1 MTDLD
6 SIQNSNEENELN
18 LAEIYQVLLENIK
31 MIFAVTLVCFVVA
44 ALYSLSIPNIY
55 TSHSQLTSVESSGNS
70 SQSSKLGGLASLAGI
85 SLGSSG
91 AEDKGKF
98 AVETIKSRDFL
109 RHLLTFE
116 NTGPLIF
123 APSYNRK
130 TNTTTV
136 DPKAYDTVL
145 KKWLV
150 DEPSFLNTY
159 YQYRE
164 MLDIYQ
170 DKAGFVYISIK
181 HQSPLFAADF
191 LSLIIS
197 EVNNLTRQRDLLESE
212 SSLEYLYTQL
222 EETKVSDIRLAINQL
237 IESQLKKTMLAN
249 VREHYLLQP
258 LDTAYIPE
266 IKTSPQR
273 RNISLLSALAGF
285 LLSIIFFLTVH
296 YGFIKNSKTRS

>member
-1 MTDLD
+1 MTDSD

-18 LAEIYQVLLENIK
+18 LAEIYQVLQENIK
-31 MIFAVTLVCFVVA
+31 MIFGVTLICFVVA

>member
-1 MTDLD
+1 MTDSD

-31 MIFAVTLVCFVVA
+31 MIFAVTLICFVVA

-55 TSHSQLTSVESSGNS
+55 TSHSQLTAVESSGKS

-91 AEDKGKF
+91 AEDRGTF
-98 AVETIKSRDFL
+98 AVETIKSRDFF

-123 APSYNRK
+123 APSYDRK

-136 DPKAYDTVL
+136 DPKAYDTIL
-145 KKWLV
+145 KKWLI

-170 DKAGFVYISIK
+170 DKAGFVYISIT

-197 EVNNLTRQRDLLESE
+197 EVNNLTRQRDLLESA

-222 EETKVSDIRLAINQL
+222 EDTKVSDIRLAINQL

-273 RNISLLSALAGF
+273 RNMSLLSALAGF
-285 LLSIIFFLTVH
+285 LLSIMFFLTVH
-296 YGFIKNSKTRS
+296 YGFIKNSKIRS

>member
-1 MTDLD
+1 MTDSD
-6 SIQNSNEENELN
+6 SMQNSNEENELN

-31 MIFAVTLVCFVVA
+31 MIFAVTLICFVIA
-44 ALYSLSIPNIY
+44 ALYSLYIPNIY
-55 TSHSQLTSVESSGNS
+55 TSHSQLTSVESSGKG
-70 SQSSKLGGLASLAGI
+70 SQSSQLGGLASLAGI

-91 AEDKGKF
+91 AGNKGTF
-98 AVETIKSRDFL
+98 AVETIKSRDFF

-116 NTGPLIF
+116 NIGPLIY
-123 APSYNRK
+123 APAYNHK
-130 TNTTTV
+130 TNTTAV
-136 DPKAYDTVL
+136 DPKAYNTVL
-145 KKWLV
+145 KKWLI
-150 DEPSFLNTY
+150 DEPSFLNMY
-159 YQYRE
+159 FQYRE
-164 MLDIYQ
+164 MLNIYQ

-212 SSLEYLYTQL
+212 SSLEYLYAQL

-258 LDTAYIPE
+258 LDTAYVPE

-273 RNISLLSALAGF
+273 RNISILSAFAGF
-285 LLSIIFFLTVH
+285 ILSIIFFLTVH
-296 YGFIKNSKTRS
+296 YGFIKNSKIRS